1 MLHNEYELLL
11 VLFKILSNL
20 NYIFVSSFFLYL
32 FKYNLIGSIPWL
44 ITAELFSQGPR
55 PAAMSIAVLINWSTN
70 FIVGLTFPLMKRA
83 LENYVFLPYTC
94 FLALFWT
101 FTYHRVPETKNR
113 TFEEITS
120 IFKQSSN
127 VPYTPETDLTS
138 LVQQQQQQTQANQ
151 TRLVASSPDTPTVSH
166 QMIQGPVNGASVT
179 QQVNSF
185 VQPTVIVAAPTP
197 APPPVVGSH
206 LITHATHNSLLPPPP
221 HHLHSI
227 VHRGPSGIGV
237 AVPGGGLGVQ
247 ANTGDEY
254 ISADSSSLSL

>member
-1 MLHNEYELLL
+1 MTTT
-11 VLFKILSNL
+11 
-20 NYIFVSSFFLYL
+20 
-32 FKYNLIGSIPWL
+32 GSIPWL

-94 FLALFWT
+94 FLAIFWT

-113 TFEEITS
+113 TFEEISS
-120 IFKQSSN
+120 IFKQSNN
-127 VPYTPETDLTS
+127 VPYTTNETDLAS
-138 LVQQQQQQTQANQ
+138 LVQHQQQQQPQPIQQQQSVLMAT
-151 TRLVASSPDTPTVSH
+151 TPDTPTVSH
-166 QMIQGPVNGASVT
+166 QMLQGPVTGPP
-179 QQVNSF
+179 VNSF

-197 APPPVVGSH
+197 VPPGSAVVGSH

-221 HHLHSI
+221 HHLHPI
-227 VHRGPSGIGV
+227 VHR
-237 AVPGGGLGVQ
+237 GGGLGVAVPPGALGAQ
-247 ANTGDEY
+247 ANGPGDEY